1 MNSPITLDAL
11 KVLDAIERKKSFAS
25 AADALFRVPS
35 AISYTVNK
43 LEEDL
48 GIAVFD
54 RSKRK
59 AELTAVG
66 KLIVEQGRLILQATE
81 ELTNM
86 AKQSADGWEVELRI
100 SIDSV
105 LRFQPIFTLVAEF
118 QALHPWIDIKITE
131 EVFGGTWDALNAGRC
146 DLIIGAQNTI
156 TDNNFNTYQL
166 GEMNFVFAVAK
177 DHPLCNEQQ
186 PLSTKM
192 IKQYPAV
199 VVADSSRELTA
210 RSAGLLD
217 GQARITVSSIDKKI
231 EAQLLGL
238 GVGYLPVTRIQQA
251 LQRGQLMQLAV
262 KNPDNRELN
271 MNMAWRKDNPGKAL
285 AWFVE
290 KIQAL
295 PLNVFFN
302 TEL

>member
-35 AISYTVNK
+35 AISYTVSK

-48 GIAVFD
+48 GVAVFD

-105 LRFQPIFTLVAEF
+105 LPFHPIFTLVAEF

-131 EVFGGTWDALNAGRC
+131 EVFGGTWDALNTGRC

-156 TDNNFNTYQL
+156 TDNNFNTYHL

-177 DHPLCNEQQ
+177 DHPLCNEQP
-186 PLSTKM
+186 PLLTKM

-199 VVADSSRELTA
+199 VVADSSRELIA

-238 GVGYLPVTRIQQA
+238 GVGYLPVTRIQKA
-251 LQRGQLMQLAV
+251 LQSGQLMQLAV

-271 MNMAWRKDNPGKAL
+271 MNMAWRKDNSGKAL

-290 KIQAL
+290 KIQTL
-295 PLNVFFN
+295 PTNVFFN
-302 TEL
+302 AEV